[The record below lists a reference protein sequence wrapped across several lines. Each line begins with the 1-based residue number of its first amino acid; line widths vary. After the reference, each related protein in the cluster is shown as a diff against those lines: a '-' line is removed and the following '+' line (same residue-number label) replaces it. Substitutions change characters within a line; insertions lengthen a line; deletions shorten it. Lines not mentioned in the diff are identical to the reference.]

1 MKRRGG
7 EGGGETLYSR
17 GSSFR
22 GTERDLKTSGLRRT
36 QGLGG
41 EPRALSKKQENC
53 AFFCPRNQVLWF
65 EASLPLHRE
74 GDGWLGLM
82 AKMLWKGLGKKDN
95 PD

>member
-1 MKRRGG
+1 MGR
-7 EGGGETLYSR
+7 EGGRLFTAGAPP
-17 GSSFR
+17 FR
-22 GTERDLKTSGLRRT
+22 GTERDLKTSSLRKT

-41 EPRALSKKQENC
+41 EPRALIKKQENC

-65 EASLPLHRE
+65 EASRPLHRE
-74 GDGWLGLM
+74 GDGWLEGLM

>member
-1 MKRRGG
+1 MGREDGRLFTAGAPP
-7 EGGGETLYSR
+7 
-17 GSSFR
+17 FR
-22 GTERDLKTSGLRRT
+22 GTERDLKTSSLRKT

-41 EPRALSKKQENC
+41 VPRALIKKQENC
-53 AFFCPRNQVLWF
+53 AFFCPRNQILWF

-74 GDGWLGLM
+74 GDGWLEGLM